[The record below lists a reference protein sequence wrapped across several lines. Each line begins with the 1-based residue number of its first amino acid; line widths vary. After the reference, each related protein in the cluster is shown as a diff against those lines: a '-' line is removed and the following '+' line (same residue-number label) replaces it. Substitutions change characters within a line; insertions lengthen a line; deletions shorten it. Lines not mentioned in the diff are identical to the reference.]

1 MAFTG
6 LTKYGFTDG
15 EQIGRWGDQFPAFIR
30 IKAGDTLPYIVFRE
44 DNPNHPTAGR
54 FGNMFYASRDFIR
67 QTVFGA
73 NKSDA
78 DLFADKPNNTPDTSE
93 PGSSFVLKDTTTLL
107 FKRPDTG
114 TQTTPVVTNPTNTN
128 PTTTNPTTTT
138 PTTTNPATTVPTS
151 NLTPTTTTTTTTTT
165 NPAAM
170 TPAIKWT
177 IIGVAVVIVAGILY
191 MVVKGSGNQAY
202 GPRPRRYGRRY

>member
-15 EQIGRWGDQFPAFIR
+15 EHIGRWGDQFPAFIR
-30 IKAGDTLPYIVFRE
+30 IKAGEALPYIVFRE

-54 FGNMFYASRDFIR
+54 FGNMFYADRSFIR
-67 QTVFGA
+67 NTIFGA
-73 NKSDA
+73 SKSDA
-78 DLFADKPNNTPDTSE
+78 DLFADKPNNSPDTSE

-114 TQTTPVVTNPTNTN
+114 TPITTPVVTNPTTTN

-138 PTTTNPATTVPTS
+138 PATTVPVS
-151 NLTPTTTTTTTTTT
+151 NATPTTTTTTTTTN

-170 TPAIKWT
+170 TPTTKWT
-177 IIGVAVVIVAGILY
+177 IIGVVVVVVAGILY
-191 MVVKGSGNQAY
+191 MVLKGSGNQAY
-202 GPRPRRYGRRY
+202 GPRPRRYGSRY